1 MSHSLLHSSKST
13 VFMGLMLLVLFSVS
27 YQKTVKNTEDSSDLN
42 RRVREVSPEK
52 SKPFHQ
58 RAQRGANK
66 KENYFITPPSS
77 TADSGAKLRWQKW
90 EGSLPKD
97 AISVLNK
104 DKARR
109 EYICRLTENPC
120 KAGFYTPSEGAFCHY
135 ADGRNKKQSDS
146 FEILVNED
154 NFEDVKWETFS
165 IFALPKNPVRI
176 CENEDLYVGLSIN
189 GVLVVHPNEK
199 CAPLI
204 SDCAALVVSFDD
216 VVRQQITDVKYSN
229 EKKTSEKLLPE
240 ILVKSV
246 VSNEGTSNINK
257 KVELSKKTTKT
268 ESWTVSGT
276 LNIGIETKFEA
287 GIPKVLS
294 GGVQVTGQVSLQL
307 SRETS
312 RTEEISHSVSL
323 EVNVPAQRECT
334 VVMQGFPVTVNIPFT
349 AQLTRTYKN
358 NKSKTVPIVGSY
370 KGSYVEETKA
380 EVTECALKKVKG

>member
-1 MSHSLLHSSKST
+1 M
-13 VFMGLMLLVLFSVS
+13 
-27 YQKTVKNTEDSSDLN
+27 
-42 RRVREVSPEK
+42 
-52 SKPFHQ
+52 
-58 RAQRGANK
+58 
-66 KENYFITPPSS
+66 
-77 TADSGAKLRWQKW
+77 
-90 EGSLPKD
+90 
-97 AISVLNK
+97 
-104 DKARR
+104 
-109 EYICRLTENPC
+109 
-120 KAGFYTPSEGAFCHY
+120 
-135 ADGRNKKQSDS
+135 
-146 FEILVNED
+146 
-154 NFEDVKWETFS
+154 
-165 IFALPKNPVRI
+165 
-176 CENEDLYVGLSIN
+176 YVGLSIN

-246 VSNEGTSNINK
+246 VSNEATNDINK